1 MEDIKETPMEL
12 TELKKKKP
20 KMKYALGVISSS
32 DITEKKISETID
44 TAIETIYDVTQRE
57 IKKII
62 GLIIA
67 NMSPS
72 SPN

>member
-1 MEDIKETPMEL
+1 
-12 TELKKKKP
+12 
-20 KMKYALGVISSS
+20 MKYALGVISPS

-44 TAIETIYDVTQRE
+44 TAIETICDVTQRE